1 MTLRLRLTLIYATL
15 MGGVLLL
22 LGILVYGLVSATL
35 LNQFD
40 WMLSQAANRLTAE
53 LLVDAQNRFDQRS
66 VDNIQFNENILF
78 QVWGADRSLQV
89 ARPLNRVAPLDA
101 DGLLAGEL
109 VLNTVPSGDLQLRV
123 LSVPIRA
130 TRGPVGILQVGFDLE
145 VLVLAQ
151 RTLATVLIGL
161 SILAMLFAGLA
172 TWVVNGRALAP
183 LETMTHAATTI
194 TRADD
199 LSRRISQPSSA
210 GREVAEL
217 IEAFNQ
223 TLERL
228 EQLFTAQERFV
239 ADVNHELRT
248 PLTVMKGNI
257 SLMRRLKE
265 ADEESLDIV
274 DREVD
279 RLTRLVGDLLLLAQ
293 ADSGRLPLDRQP
305 LQIDTVL
312 LEVYQ
317 QMHSLTKERLQ
328 FKLLEIDQLLV
339 LADRDRIKQV
349 LLNLVGNAIQYT
361 PPGGE
366 VTLRLR
372 ENDGSACLT
381 VSDTGPG
388 IPPEDL
394 PHIFERFYRADK
406 SRTRS
411 EATGFGLGLSIAC
424 WIIKNHDGNIEVQSE
439 PGKGTTFKVLLPLVK
454 TPDK

>member
-1 MTLRLRLTLIYATL
+1 MTLRLRLTLIYAIL
-15 MGGVLLL
+15 MGGMLLL
-22 LGILVYGLVSATL
+22 FGTLVYGLVSATL

-40 WMLSQAANRLTAE
+40 QMLSQAANRLTAE

-89 ARPLNRVAPLDA
+89 TRPLNRLDPLDA
-101 DGLLAGEL
+101 DGLLAGEQ

-130 TRGPVGILQVGFDLE
+130 TRGPVGVLQVGFDLE

-161 SILAMLFAGLA
+161 SILAMLFAGFA
-172 TWVVNGRALAP
+172 TWVINGRALAP
-183 LETMTHAATTI
+183 LEMMTQAATTI

-199 LSRRISQPSSA
+199 LSRRIPRPGSA

-217 IEAFNQ
+217 IDAFNQ

-228 EQLFTAQERFV
+228 EQLFTAQQRFV

-265 ADEESLDIV
+265 VDEESLDIV

-293 ADSGRLPLDRQP
+293 ADSGRMPLDRQP

-317 QMHSLTKERLQ
+317 QVHSLTKDRLQ

-339 LADRDRIKQV
+339 MADRDRIKQV

-361 PPGGE
+361 PQGGK

-372 ENDGSACLT
+372 EVEGYASMT

-394 PHIFERFYRADK
+394 PHIFERFYRVDK

-411 EATGFGLGLSIAC
+411 DTTGFGLGLSIAC
-424 WIIKNHDGNIEVQSE
+424 WIVESHDGYIEVESE
-439 PGKGTTFKVLLPLVK
+439 PGEGTTFCVRLPLVELSR
-454 TPDK
+454 